1 MRLHTMVWFVVLLCF
16 CDEGSFEEA
25 YDDFKSLCAVLS
37 LPGSTT
43 KGNPSD
49 LKATLDTALSYIGL
63 KLFGS
68 SNMNDHF
75 KIAKDRCNTAET
87 DDDPSCAFIDFVN
100 VGNLVADDA
109 LSLKEMFSS
118 KAQGFNY
125 YYDLYIEAWFMH
137 PRISKLGCIE
147 PLNNLFEFLGKLRNL
162 NSYDEYYDIKLLYGN
177 ITSKGLRQEIDRVCP
192 VSTTE
197 TICMIRIW
205 TNIADKIGKF
215 LTYIT
220 RDQWQM
226 STSKLL
232 KNTMQLYFYASQF
245 QVLEWQ
251 LSSGKVISP
260 YRLTKANLWIKEIT
274 DFIFQSLQNYNIDN
288 LLPLV
293 ELLPYTVYLPCDD
306 TAEFLSM
313 DRTMC
318 TFKSMIDSLAW
329 YLARRNTRG
338 NIKLLSSTVDY
349 EKFLQQRRFEQILNI
364 GETTQINLLLVAEN
378 LKSALKNN
386 FGELSNYFQTLA
398 EFDLKRVP
406 IDIDYIDSQLDKFK
420 KASEQSS
427 KNLNS
432 LMSKIIK
439 AALLATIGD
448 QVEAFLGFNFAL
460 SEFLNPMHILFG
472 GGSTKHTFD
481 ATREVSQAMVGV
493 AKAASL
499 KQAFDSLVSEI
510 SKFVDKLSKNEIYL
524 NSVAHL
530 IKSLKSISPSSS
542 PSSKL
547 KGQINNFVELY
558 SKYDPAVTKYELEAI
573 IAFWETLV
581 DEACDILDSTSG
593 IVSSIT
599 NVIMTA
605 QRDCPNAK
613 VEVQKLVTIYE
624 EIYDFQFQ
632 LMDSL
637 SDGMRA
643 FISSQASKA
652 INSDF
657 DKAKHHTPDDPN
669 FFEKLNFI
677 SALSMISYKISML
690 SAIDSY
696 CDILSYTEGHLPS
709 ECIGPQTSVTSLLS
723 RTKHTCS
730 TSSEFLSIPTKPS
743 KTGDK
748 AFINLIDL
756 YAGKTV
762 AFKIPDSQWLIHHN
776 WIPSFQKDDKIFVQR
791 FEIYLPVVSMT
802 DNRVHVEVEATV
814 QNQFAPP
821 DGIDYVIS
829 PQVRLGFTYREGKSR
844 RICRQEEIPNPYAD
858 KCREMP
864 NICPVTTG
872 ILKLSLHAIEQ
883 PKNRRSYKY
892 VSLRE
897 TDMCCTSNHYYDES
911 ISNCI
916 ACPSGTVDKYGGLF
930 CEGNN
935 QSQLVPVL
943 LNLMI
948 NVCVV
953 IPPKC

>member
-1 MRLHTMVWFVVLLCF
+1 MHLYWF
-16 CDEGSFEEA
+16 
-25 YDDFKSLCAVLS
+25 
-37 LPGSTT
+37 
-43 KGNPSD
+43 
-49 LKATLDTALSYIGL
+49 

-68 SNMNDHF
+68 SNVNDHF

-109 LSLKEMFSS
+109 LRLKDMFSS
-118 KAQGFNY
+118 KSQGYDY
-125 YYDLYIEAWFMH
+125 YYDLYIGAWYLH
-137 PRISKLGCIE
+137 PQIVKLGCVS
-147 PLNNLFEFLGKLRNL
+147 PFKHLFEFLNSLRNL
-162 NSYDEYYDIKLLYGN
+162 KSFDEYFDIKSLYDN
-177 ITSKGLRQEIDRVCP
+177 INSKGLRQEIDRVCP
-192 VSTTE
+192 VSSKE
-197 TICMIRIW
+197 KICMIKTW
-205 TNIADKIGKF
+205 TNIADTIGKF
-215 LTYIT
+215 LTYVT
-220 RDQWQM
+220 RKQWQR
-226 STSKLL
+226 SSSKLL
-232 KNTMQLYFYASQF
+232 KNTMQLYFYASQL
-245 QVLEWQ
+245 QTLEWER
-251 LSSGKVISP
+251 SSGKQISA
-260 YRLTKANLWIKEIT
+260 YRLSKVKIWVKEVSE
-274 DFIFQSLQNYNIDN
+274 DIFESLQINNIDN

-293 ELLPYTVYLPCDD
+293 ELLPYTVHLPCDD

-313 DRTMC
+313 DRTIC

-329 YLARRNTRG
+329 YLARRNTTG
-338 NIKLLSSTVDY
+338 NIKLISTTVDY

-364 GETTQINLLLVAEN
+364 GETTQSNLLLVAEN

-406 IDIDYIDSQLDKFK
+406 IDIDYIDSQLDKYK

-427 KNLNS
+427 KKLNS

-460 SEFLNPMHILFG
+460 SEILNPTHILFG

-499 KQAFDSLVSEI
+499 KQAFDSLISEI
-510 SKFVDKLSKNEIYL
+510 
-524 NSVAHL
+524 
-530 IKSLKSISPSSS
+530 KSEVSISPSSS
-542 PSSKL
+542 LSSKL

-558 SKYDPAVTKYELEAI
+558 SNYQPAVTKYDLRAI
-573 IAFWETLV
+573 IAFWEKLV
-581 DEACDILDSTSG
+581 DEACGILDSTSG
-593 IVSSIT
+593 IVSSIS

-613 VEVQKLVTIYE
+613 VEVQILVTIYE

-632 LMDSL
+632 LIDSL

-669 FFEKLNFI
+669 LFKKLNLI
-677 SALSMISYKISML
+677 SALSMISCKISML

-696 CDILSYTEGHLPS
+696 CDILSYTEWRLPL

-723 RTKHTCS
+723 RTKHICS
-730 TSSEFLSIPTKPS
+730 ISSEFLNIPTTPS
-743 KTGDK
+743 KPGDK
-748 AFINLIDL
+748 VFINLIDL

-762 AFKIPDSQWLIHHN
+762 AFKIPDSQWLIDHN

-814 QNQFAPP
+814 QNQLSPL
-821 DGIDYVIS
+821 DGTDFVIS
-829 PQVRLGFTYREGKSR
+829 PRIILGFTYKEGKSR
-844 RICRQEEIPNPYAD
+844 HLCRQDEIPNPYVD

-872 ILKLSLHAIEQ
+872 ILK
-883 PKNRRSYKY
+883 
-892 VSLRE
+892 
-897 TDMCCTSNHYYDES
+897 
-911 ISNCI
+911 
-916 ACPSGTVDKYGGLF
+916 
-930 CEGNN
+930 
-935 QSQLVPVL
+935 
-943 LNLMI
+943 
-948 NVCVV
+948 
-953 IPPKC
+953 